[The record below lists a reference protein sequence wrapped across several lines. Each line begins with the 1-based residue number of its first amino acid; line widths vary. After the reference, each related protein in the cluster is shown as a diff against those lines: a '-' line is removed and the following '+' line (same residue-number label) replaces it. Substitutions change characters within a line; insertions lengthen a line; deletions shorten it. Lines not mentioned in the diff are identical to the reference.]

1 MKLLPFKL
9 LALAGLAIVA
19 SASPCA
25 AAADAPEIQAVE
37 SAQEAAWNAHDA
49 HAYMDLFTADAVL
62 INVLGWQW
70 NGREEAEQ
78 KLGRAFEFVFAE
90 SKLHIDAVKVRT
102 LSPDLALAY
111 VSWTMVG
118 AKSPDGSGAGI
129 PQHGIQTQLLRK
141 ADGRWL
147 ILSFQNTNAV
157 PERPFPIVEA
167 QAPANPPAAQPA
179 NAVQPVQPAQ
189 PVPPAQPARRCLL
202 ADHSGKCLIR
212 K

>member
-9 LALAGLAIVA
+9 LALASLPIAA

-37 SAQEAAWNAHDA
+37 AAQEAAWNAHDA

-70 NGREEAEQ
+70 NGREEAER
-78 KLGRAFEFVFAE
+78 KLGRAFEFVFAD
-90 SKLHIDAVKVRT
+90 SKLHIDAVKVRP

-118 AKSPDGSGAGI
+118 AKSPDGAGADI
-129 PQHGIQTQLLRK
+129 PRHGIQTQLLRK

-189 PVPPAQPARRCLL
+189 SVQPAQPARRCFL